1 MSKARRPGR
10 PSTTNKAV
18 RASFTMSKATQQALA
33 QLAKKKKVS
42 FSWVLRDAAERYVE
56 ANKGHPDASEKNA

>member
-1 MSKARRPGR
+1 
-10 PSTTNKAV
+10 
-18 RASFTMSKATQQALA
+18 MSKATQQALA